1 MAYGIANDK
10 RYKGGN
16 YSGAVAAIE
25 KIAKGL
31 SSHPDV
37 QNVLKRTNENL
48 DEGKMS
54 EIDAMQKDGKSA
66 AEIAKLMKLDVKTV
80 KSILGEVNEEELHE
94 FKKMT
99 VTFKSMD
106 DMSKASTD
114 LAKQGFTIN
123 AKGMVMKV
131 DGKGA

>member
-1 MAYGIANDK
+1 MAYGVANDK

-16 YSGAVAAIE
+16 YSGAIAAIE

-54 EIDAMQKDGKSA
+54 QIDQMQKDGKSA

-80 KSILGEVNEEELHE
+80 KSILGEEVCP
-94 FKKMT
+94 KC
-99 VTFKSMD
+99 
-106 DMSKASTD
+106 
-114 LAKQGFTIN
+114 
-123 AKGMVMKV
+123 
-131 DGKGA
+131 DGEGCEHCNNTRLP